1 MVFGKNK
8 DRKRKGHAFEQMNVV
23 RKAVIAALKPQ
34 EPEKK
39 TGYTRIMSNALMKDD
54 YRNSPFSGVT

>member
-8 DRKRKGHAFEQMNVV
+8 DRKRKGHAFEQLNVV
-23 RKAVIAALKPQ
+23 KKAVIAALKPR

-39 TGYTRIMSNALMKDD
+39 TGYKRLM
-54 YRNSPFSGVT
+54 FHA